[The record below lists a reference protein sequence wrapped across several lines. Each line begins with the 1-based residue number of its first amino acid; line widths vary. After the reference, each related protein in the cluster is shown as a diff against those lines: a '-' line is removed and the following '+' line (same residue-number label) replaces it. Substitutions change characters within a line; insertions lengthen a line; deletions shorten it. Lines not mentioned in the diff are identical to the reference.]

1 MNFLNA
7 AAEKKKRLQ
16 VQEDRIEKNSNLMQD
31 LIQRDNKIF
40 RLQNEMLELKSEFN
54 DMNSF

>member
-1 MNFLNA
+1 
-7 AAEKKKRLQ
+7 
-16 VQEDRIEKNSNLMQD
+16 MQD